1 MINGILIYLLIGCF
15 LDWCYG
21 QVEEFLEKSNAEYDN
36 LEFWGRIMVIVLWP
50 IGLSYFLY
58 GFFKVYFNNDN
69 DDTNGYT

>member
-21 QVEEFLEKSNAEYDN
+21 QVEDWLEERNAAYTP
-36 LEFWGRIMVIVLWP
+36 LEFWGRIMVIALWP
-50 IGLSYFLY
+50 VGLAYFLY
-58 GFFKVYFNNDN
+58 GFIKVYFNDN

>member
-21 QVEEFLEKSNAEYDN
+21 QVEDWLEEKDASYTQLD
-36 LEFWGRIMVIVLWP
+36 FWGRITVIVLWP
-50 IGLSYFLY
+50 IGLSYFIY
-58 GFFKVYFNNDN
+58 GFMKVYFNND